1 MIYLGHVFSA
11 NGVRPD
17 EKKIAAVNDWPT
29 PKDATE
35 VSQCGITRI
44 ISVVMVVLA
53 HAPDDY

>member
-35 VSQCGITRI
+35 VRQFLR
-44 ISVVMVVLA
+44 LA
-53 HAPDDY
+53 SFYRWYEIR